1 MHSYRKVTKRK
12 ASDCGNITY
21 LSMKNEN
28 AEEEVEL

>member
-12 ASDCGNITY
+12 ASDRGNITY
-21 LSMKNEN
+21 SSMKNEN